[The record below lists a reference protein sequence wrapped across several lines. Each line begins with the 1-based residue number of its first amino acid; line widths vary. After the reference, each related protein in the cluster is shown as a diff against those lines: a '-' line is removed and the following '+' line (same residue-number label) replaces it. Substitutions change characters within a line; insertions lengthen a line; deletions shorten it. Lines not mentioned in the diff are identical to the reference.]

1 MSDAQILKERRSKD
15 NMNTPQSL
23 PGILSL
29 LLVVALSG
37 SANCRLPPA
46 PAQIPG
52 PSGQDTPTT
61 SSYLGI
67 DSRDVTADRL
77 AALQL
82 KEETGVEVTMVDQD
96 APAGKAGLKEH
107 DVILSVNGTPVESV
121 VQLRRIIREIPPGRV
136 ISISVSRNGQAVV
149 LKAQLAS
156 RQNSFPSSLAP
167 KDFHFEMPAMPNL
180 DNLDLPVAVM
190 VVHSSAHSGLMVEN
204 LSPQLGDFFGAKS
217 GEGVLVRSVEK
228 GSAAEKAGFK
238 AGDVIVRVEGR
249 EVSDESDFSQALRSR
264 QDSKVGIS
272 ILRDKKE
279 QTLTLILPGAKQS
292 GEAIDQ
298 SFEVPDLAADSDAIL
313 GRVNDEMARLG
324 PQLKTAEREL
334 GRNRSELANEIET
347 RCKQSARLL
356 LQRLEMQRELCRNR
370 QDQLPR
376 LRLHCNENQAEI

>member
-1 MSDAQILKERRSKD
+1 
-15 NMNTPQSL
+15 
-23 PGILSL
+23 
-29 LLVVALSG
+29 
-37 SANCRLPPA
+37 
-46 PAQIPG
+46 
-52 PSGQDTPTT
+52 
-61 SSYLGI
+61 
-67 DSRDVTADRL
+67 
-77 AALQL
+77 
-82 KEETGVEVTMVDQD
+82 
-96 APAGKAGLKEH
+96 
-107 DVILSVNGTPVESV
+107 
-121 VQLRRIIREIPPGRV
+121 
-136 ISISVSRNGQAVV
+136 
-149 LKAQLAS
+149 
-156 RQNSFPSSLAP
+156 
-167 KDFHFEMPAMPNL
+167 
-180 DNLDLPVAVM
+180 
-190 VVHSSAHSGLMVEN
+190 
-204 LSPQLGDFFGAKS
+204 
-217 GEGVLVRSVEK
+217 VRSVEK